1 MVRDEKRETF
11 RPMSSQ
17 TTGLAG
23 RYAAALY
30 ELADAA
36 KSLDAVAADLT
47 ALNRI
52 VTENADLARLVRS
65 PVIGSEAQVKAM
77 TAVLEAAGANPL
89 TVKFVGTVADNRR
102 LFALSQMISAFLA
115 ELARRRGEIQAD
127 VTSAVP
133 LTETEVAAVTES
145 LRGAVGQKV
154 AVNLAVD
161 PSLIGGLI
169 VRVGSRMVDSSL
181 RSKINRLQLSMKG
194 VG

>member
-1 MVRDEKRETF
+1 MVRGEKRETF

-47 ALNRI
+47 ALNQI

-102 LFALSQMISAFLA
+102 LFALSQMITAFLA

-133 LTETEVAAVTES
+133 LTEAEVAAVTES

>member
-1 MVRDEKRETF
+1 MDE
-11 RPMSSQ
+11 
-17 TTGLAG
+17 
-23 RYAAALY
+23 
-30 ELADAA
+30 DH
-36 KSLDAVAADLT
+36 
-47 ALNRI
+47 
-52 VTENADLARLVRS
+52 
-65 PVIGSEAQVKAM
+65 
-77 TAVLEAAGANPL
+77 
-89 TVKFVGTVADNRR
+89 
-102 LFALSQMISAFLA
+102 AFGG
-115 ELARRRGEIQAD
+115 GEIQAD

-133 LTETEVAAVTES
+133 LTEAEVAAVTES